1 MVGYERHAYK
11 ILYFVGSGD
20 SHPDEIS
27 VLAVDRDLVF
37 TGCKNIVRA
46 FTRGKQ
52 VCTHITVV
60 VYVLAFLKRS
70 NWDKIRIAFHSS

>member
-1 MVGYERHAYK
+1 MHHFMCFDMIPSTSY
-11 ILYFVGSGD
+11 SGD

-37 TGCKNIVRA
+37 TGCQNVIRA

-52 VCTHITVV
+52 VGLEIKLQG
-60 VYVLAFLKRS
+60 YLS
-70 NWDKIRIAFHSS
+70 